1 MGHLDGASM
10 PLFET
15 TRVLVSHQIARTLVY
30 VLCLATFGVSSH
42 ASDTLTLDKKARLFQ
57 IDLVERFLQEGQL
70 RVRRRLPTTEHPYV
84 TYNMSD
90 TAYMTGLYCATST
103 WRYLATGDPE
113 AAAQARSAAAA
124 LTHLVAVTGVPGLL
138 ARASVESDAP
148 WFDDGVWRQTPNGQH
163 RWRGEVSSD
172 QVDALVF
179 GLFVYGHNLA
189 DSGER
194 ASIGRTVGAIV
205 DAILANGRRIVGYDG
220 QPTRWGH
227 YELDYVTNREPMNA
241 LLLLQMVRVAQAL
254 TGDPRY
260 EREYRQ
266 LVEIGYARIGEAARS
281 DGPPLDTNHSDDV
294 LVALAL
300 YPLLELEQDDAT
312 RAHYLEAARRWFRGT
327 GYPGIDV
334 EANPFATFLYQ
345 HWTGDTDAAEY
356 GLTTLRQ
363 LPLDMKWNPDTIATY
378 ADRFGFTFTAD
389 PLRPNRGD
397 GPLPITQRGRTW
409 SFLVHNP
416 YQVGGNRLEPAPFET
431 NGLDFLLSYWFGRSH
446 GMIETND

>member
-1 MGHLDGASM
+1 MPLPESKRVLSSHGSTTTLVCVVFLAAFGAS
-10 PLFET
+10 
-15 TRVLVSHQIARTLVY
+15 A
-30 VLCLATFGVSSH
+30 H
-42 ASDTLTLDKKARLFQ
+42 ANDNLTLAEKARLFQ

-90 TAYMTGLYCATST
+90 TAYVTGLYCATST

-113 AAAQARSAAAA
+113 AAAQARSAADA
-124 LTHLVAVTGVPGLL
+124 LSHLVAVTGVPGLL
-138 ARASVESDAP
+138 ARGSVASDEP
-148 WFDDGVWRQTPNGQH
+148 WFDDGVWRQSPNGQH

-179 GLFVYGHNLA
+179 GLFVYGHTLA
-189 DSGER
+189 NGDER

-205 DAILANGRRIVGYDG
+205 DAILSNGRRIIGYDG

-241 LLLLQMVRVAQAL
+241 LLLLQMVKVAQAL

-260 EREYRQ
+260 EREYQQ
-266 LVEIGYARIGEAARS
+266 LVDIGYARIGETARP
-281 DGPPLDTNHSDDV
+281 DGPPLDINHSDDV
-294 LVALAL
+294 LIALAL
-300 YPLLELEQDDAT
+300 YPLLELEQDATT
-312 RAHYLEAARRWFRGT
+312 RAHYLEAARRWFRG
-327 GYPGIDV
+327 GRYPGIDV
-334 EANPFATFLYQ
+334 EANPFATFLHQ
-345 HWTGDTDAAEY
+345 HWTGNNDGAES
-356 GLTTLRQ
+356 GLNTLRK

-389 PLRPNRGD
+389 PLLPSRGN

-416 YQVGGNRLEPAPFET
+416 YQVGGNRLESAPFET

-446 GMIETND
+446 GMIDAND